1 MANGSFS
8 KLYVFQSLLF
18 KIKPGKGGMI
28 TVYTL
33 DGTVHRN
40 SSGSMINITVPMVTG
55 SVDGGHPGQMASPGK
70 PGVSLEI
77 DTSLCQQYRFANL
90 PVDLP
95 LLGVG
100 Y

>member
-1 MANGSFS
+1 
-8 KLYVFQSLLF
+8 
-18 KIKPGKGGMI
+18 MI

-40 SSGSMINITVPMVTG
+40 SSGSMRNITVPMVTG

-77 DTSLCQQYRFANL
+77 ANL
-90 PVDLP
+90 TIDDNNSKYTNLCGF
-95 LLGVG
+95 LF
-100 Y
+100 